1 MNEEAT
7 EISPTW
13 LIIGIILII
22 VVTVVITLL
31 FSNPTN
37 IPACP
42 SCPACSP
49 SLSCYGGN
57 VTINVT
63 CQAPIIQINTTEA
76 VNTSTGRQYYISVSE
91 GMSMEANG

>member
-1 MNEEAT
+1 MDDFT
-7 EISPTW
+7 EINPLW
-13 LIIGIILII
+13 MIIGVIGIIVATIL
-22 VVTVVITLL
+22 ITLAL
-31 FSNPTN
+31 SGDSQ

-42 SCPACSP
+42 ACPACSP

-63 CQAPIIQINTTEA
+63 CQAPIIQINTTEQP
-76 VNTSTGRQYYISVSE
+76 NITTGRQFYVSVSE